1 MSTTTPRA
9 ELGTASAIFWP
20 VDAATEMSSSPVRR
34 ATTTSSRL
42 LDINLSQ
49 VAQEASPPRCPSRR
63 LRLTVVPFSPGCTA
77 TVSISVRIRSSPLP
91 WSSSRSERQLPRSCT
106 AISITVPSRW
116 PDTSNRAPFVVP
128 ACSIAFVAASPH
140 AVVISAISR
149 SSRAGVRQPAA
160 QHAADRR
167 ERLRL
172 GGELGAELLRHREV
186 EERQERHVVRR
197 APGRDQRGEEVVEQA
212 LRVVRAVAHRR
223 PQLLEAS
230 VEVLAGPLD
239 EPVGV
244 EQQRVAGVEPRGD
257 LLVRGER
264 QHPERHGPRPSRKRG
279 SPRDITSGGGRP
291 AFTQRTVLAAGSTT
305 R

>member
-1 MSTTTPRA
+1 M
-9 ELGTASAIFWP
+9 G
-20 VDAATEMSSSPVRR
+20 
-34 ATTTSSRL
+34 ATTTICWRWLPTWRASAEQHRDAARVHELEPGHVHDHAAGRARHRLGDLLAGGLGHRDVELSGKARDDHVVPL
-42 LDINLSQ
+42 LDLHLSQ
-49 VAQEASPPRCPSRR
+49 VVQEASPPRCPSRR
-63 LRLTVVPFSPGCTA
+63 LRLTVVPCSPGCTA

-149 SSRAGVRQPAA
+149 SSAPACAEPAA

-172 GGELGAELLRHREV
+172 RGELGAELLGHREV

-197 APGRDQRGEEVVEQA
+197 PAGRDQRGEQVVEQA
-212 LRVVRAVAHRR
+212 LRVVRARR
-223 PQLLEAS
+223 AP
-230 VEVLAGPLD
+230 
-239 EPVGV
+239 
-244 EQQRVAGVEPRGD
+244 
-257 LLVRGER
+257 
-264 QHPERHGPRPSRKRG
+264 
-279 SPRDITSGGGRP
+279 SPRARSRPLSRCSPGRSTSP
-291 AFTQRTVLAAGSTT
+291 SV
-305 R
+305 